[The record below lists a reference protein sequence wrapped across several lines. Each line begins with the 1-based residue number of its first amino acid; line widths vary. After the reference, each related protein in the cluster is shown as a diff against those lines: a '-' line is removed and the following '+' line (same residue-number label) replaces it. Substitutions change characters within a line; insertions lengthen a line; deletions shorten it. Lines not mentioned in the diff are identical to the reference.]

1 MIEAEPVQTPGVL
14 RIASITVT
22 MPSITVGKPSRSL
35 SLPG

>member
-1 MIEAEPVQTPGVL
+1 VI

-22 MPSITVGKPSRSL
+22 MPSVTLGKPTRSL